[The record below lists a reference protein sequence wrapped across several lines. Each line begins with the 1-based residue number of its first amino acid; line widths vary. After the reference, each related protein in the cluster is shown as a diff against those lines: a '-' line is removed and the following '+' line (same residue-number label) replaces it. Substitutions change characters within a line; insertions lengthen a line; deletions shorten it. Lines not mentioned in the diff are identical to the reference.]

1 MTGTANH
8 IPEPDITREE
18 RKRTLISV
26 LLIILSYIGVFAA
39 GGISGYMIFRNES
52 LHRTEMRDKAVQQ
65 IQNKLDTLPEQL
77 KAAEK
82 GDPK

>member
-1 MTGTANH
+1 MTGTANQ
-8 IPEPDITREE
+8 IPEPEITREE
-18 RKRTLISV
+18 RRRALISV
-26 LLIILSYIGVFAA
+26 LLILASYVGVFAA
-39 GGISGYMIFRNES
+39 GGVSGYFIFRNES